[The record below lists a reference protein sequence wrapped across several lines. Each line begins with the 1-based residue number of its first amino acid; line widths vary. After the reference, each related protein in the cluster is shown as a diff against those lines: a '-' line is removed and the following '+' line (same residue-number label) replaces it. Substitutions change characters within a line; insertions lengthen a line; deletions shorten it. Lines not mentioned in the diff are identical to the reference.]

1 MNLYFLRHAIA
12 VERGTSGHKDEN
24 RPLTK
29 DGIRKMKEGAKGI
42 RSLGQKFDRILT
54 SPLPRAR
61 QTADIVC
68 KEFGQE
74 AEVWQSLDPSE
85 DPRQI
90 IAALRKSNARDL
102 LLVGHEPHLSTL
114 VTWLMSGADDSRVE
128 LGKGGA
134 CLLALDDRPRKGGA
148 RLQWLLTPKQLRQL
162 SR

>member
-1 MNLYFLRHAIA
+1 IPGTGKRKKKENRHLHEFGASRSRILEMNLYFLRHAIA
-12 VERGTSGHKDEN
+12 AERGTSGHKDEN

-42 RSLGQKFDRILT
+42 RSLGLKFDRILT
-54 SPLPRAR
+54 SPLLRAR

-102 LLVGHEPHLSTL
+102 LLVGHEPHLSQFISFL
-114 VTWLMSGADDSRVE
+114 ISGS
-128 LGKGGA
+128 
-134 CLLALDDRPRKGGA
+134 LDM
-148 RLQWLLTPKQLRQL
+148 QLE
-162 SR
+162 

>member
-29 DGIRKMKEGAKGI
+29 DGIRKMKEGTKGI
-42 RSLGQKFDRILT
+42 RRLGLKFDRILT
-54 SPLPRAR
+54 SPLLRAR

-90 IAALRKSNARDL
+90 IAALRKSNAKDL
-102 LLVGHEPHLSTL
+102 LLVGHEPHLSQFISVL
-114 VTWLMSGADDSRVE
+114 ISGSSDVQLE
-128 LGKGGA
+128 FKKGGLCKVSSDDLIYGRCA
-134 CLLALDDRPRKGGA
+134 TLHWLLAPS
-148 RLQWLLTPKQLRQL
+148 QLRKV
-162 SR
+162 R